1 MHSGVSFTHEQ
12 NVQEREQVI
21 HKYEQTYA
29 EAYAE
34 YYTSSTAA
42 TGSDDATS
50 IIPHF
55 DEMIRNVRYF
65 LVNTPNSVKTR
76 FQWNELEQNPKVKYI
91 GGICVKRYARSLIH
105 YNGLWRQ

>member
-1 MHSGVSFTHEQ
+1 MHSGVLFTHEQ

-42 TGSDDATS
+42 TGSDGVTS

-76 FQWNELEQNPKVKYI
+76 FQWNELKQNPKVKYI
-91 GGICVKRYARSLIH
+91 GGICVKRHAKSLIH
-105 YNGLWRQ
+105 

>member
-1 MHSGVSFTHEQ
+1 M
-12 NVQEREQVI
+12 QEREQVI
-21 HKYEQTYA
+21 HKYEKTYA

-42 TGSDDATS
+42 KAATESDDATLR
-50 IIPHF
+50 IPRF

-91 GGICVKRYARSLIH
+91 GGICVKRYVRSLIH
-105 YNGLWRQ
+105 ST